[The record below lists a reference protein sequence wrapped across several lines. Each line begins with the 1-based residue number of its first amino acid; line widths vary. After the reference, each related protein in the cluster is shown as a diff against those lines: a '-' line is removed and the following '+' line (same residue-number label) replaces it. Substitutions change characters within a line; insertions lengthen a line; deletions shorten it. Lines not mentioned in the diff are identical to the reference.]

1 MSGFVAI
8 SRSMLD
14 HPLFKGEPQRVYAWV
29 WLISNAAW
37 KPTPFDVNGKIVT
50 IERGQVCASIRH
62 LAEEWGMSKSAAERF
77 ITRLKTETMIETAAG
92 HGKLVITLCNYE
104 KYQALEKRKRDSN
117 RDTSGTAAGH
127 ERDIKEPYNHLTK
140 EKEGESP
147 PPATPKINE
156 VDALVATWNEICDI
170 ANLRRC
176 VSVDDTRRRKAALRI
191 KELGLEEMQECC
203 ARAGLSKFLTGH
215 NDRNY
220 RAGIE
225 VILEPS
231 KLTKLREG
239 MYDDDAPRSRPPP
252 EPRQRSGLRT
262 NALIDQV
269 TKGLRA

>member
-1 MSGFVAI
+1 MSPFGFIILHRAAFE
-8 SRSMLD
+8 
-14 HPLFKGEPQRVYAWV
+14 HPLLKDGDRFRAFLWMCA
-29 WLISNAAW
+29 SACW
-37 KPTPFDVNGKIVT
+37 KPTRFDLGGKTVT
-50 IERGQVCASIRH
+50 LERGQLCVSRSQ
-62 LAEEWGMSKSAAERF
+62 LAKEWGWSESAVERF
-77 ITRLKTETMIETAAG
+77 LTRLKTEQMIERETG
-92 HGKLVITLCNYE
+92 QGKSIITICNYE
-104 KYQALEKRKRDSN
+104 KYQDISDQAGQQTGQRSDSH
-117 RDTSGTAAGH
+117 RTA
-127 ERDIKEPYNHLTK
+127 KEPYNHLTK

-147 PPATPKINE
+147 PPDTPKINE